1 MIFTSKSRNNTAT
14 LSERPPL
21 YKMTLNTNA
30 SSIIERPLVKPI
42 TTIAPTSIKPSDGNI
57 MTWGAPT
64 WTLFHMIPEKI
75 TYDNFV
81 KNKDSILRLIVT
93 ICSNLPCPN
102 CSKHANEYMKKVNF
116 ISIKTPGDLKKML
129 YIFHNSVNQRKGYA
143 EYSYD
148 NMNKYIG
155 LDYTTVIN
163 EFMSH
168 FQKKI
173 YAPNLIAQQMY
184 RQKQVEVVKTW
195 FRENLHL
202 FQ

>member
-1 MIFTSKSRNNTAT
+1 MIFTSKSKNNTAKQI
-14 LSERPPL
+14 ERPPL
-21 YKMTLNTNA
+21 YKMLLTTNI
-30 SSIIERPLVKPI
+30 SPVVERPILKPI
-42 TTIAPTSIKPSDGNI
+42 PTTQIKPSDGNK

-64 WTLFHMIPEKI
+64 WTLLHMIPEKVSQEH
-75 TYDNFV
+75 FV
-81 KNKDSILRLIVT
+81 KNKDSIIRLITT

-116 ISIKTPGDLKKML
+116 IAIKTSEDLKKML

-143 EYSYD
+143 EFSYD
-148 NMNKYIG
+148 NMNKYIE
-155 LDYTTVIN
+155 LDYTTVVN

-173 YAPNLIAQQMY
+173 YAPNLIAQQIH

-195 FRENLHL
+195 FIENLHL

>member
-1 MIFTSKSRNNTAT
+1 MIFTSKSKNNTAKPI
-14 LSERPPL
+14 ERPPL
-21 YKMTLNTNA
+21 YRMMLTTNI
-30 SSIIERPLVKPI
+30 SSIVERPIIKPI
-42 TTIAPTSIKPSDGNI
+42 TTTQIKPSDRNI

-64 WTLFHMIPEKI
+64 WTLLHIIPEKI
-75 TYDNFV
+75 NYDNFV
-81 KNKDSILRLIVT
+81 KNKDSIIRLIMT
-93 ICSNLPCPN
+93 ICSYLPCPN
-102 CSKHANEYMKKVNF
+102 CSKHANEYMKRVNF
-116 ISIKTPGDLKKML
+116 LAIKTPEDLKKML

-155 LDYTTVIN
+155 LDYTTVVN

-173 YAPNLIAQQMY
+173 YAPNLIAQQMH
-184 RQKQVEVVKTW
+184 RQKQVEIVKNW
-195 FRENLHL
+195 FRENSYL